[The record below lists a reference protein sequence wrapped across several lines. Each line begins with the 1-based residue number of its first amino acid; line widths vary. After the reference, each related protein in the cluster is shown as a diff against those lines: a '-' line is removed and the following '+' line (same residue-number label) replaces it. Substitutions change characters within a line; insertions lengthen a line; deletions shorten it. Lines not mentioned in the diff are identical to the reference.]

1 MNCTCFSTYIRA
13 LVAEHRQVARDGFA
27 VEVQAAKLGKVFRKF
42 NVARN
47 LFGATQRQRRRWWG
61 SRQQEGRQKVN
72 A

>member
-47 LFGATQRQRRRWWG
+47 LFGATQRQRRRWG